1 MSRYNLPGKI
11 PNTTIAV
18 GFDRPMECYFF
29 QLWSPIEI
37 SEEPII
43 NTDSRSNYDICE
55 LLKEHADMSNE
66 QAKFVYEAIASD
78 YDPDEYK
85 AMQLKQAE
93 NVANVRQMF
102 GLVGKKLP
110 N

>member
-1 MSRYNLPGKI
+1 MSRYNLPGKL
-11 PNTTIAV
+11 PNQTIAV

-29 QLWSPIEI
+29 QLWSPIEV

-43 NTDSRSNYDICE
+43 NTDSRNNYDICA
-55 LLKEHADMSNE
+55 LLTQHADMSDA
-66 QAKFVYEAIASD
+66 QVKFVYEAISSD

-85 AMQLKQAE
+85 VLQLKQAE
-93 NVANVRQMF
+93 RLANVRQMF
-102 GLVGKKLP
+102 DLVGKKLP